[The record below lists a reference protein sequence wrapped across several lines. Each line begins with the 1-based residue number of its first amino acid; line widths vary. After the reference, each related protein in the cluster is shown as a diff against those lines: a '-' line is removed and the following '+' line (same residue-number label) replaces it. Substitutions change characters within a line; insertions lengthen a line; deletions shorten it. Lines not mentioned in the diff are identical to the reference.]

1 MCLRQDGLLMRMPA
15 ANAFLAH
22 LRPPGEEQL
31 LRDHLFRVS
40 AITSRLAAKT
50 GMPRVGALIGLA
62 HDLGKYSTAFQR
74 YLSRVASDASMVMEP
89 NLSLKGS
96 VDHSTAGAQIIAHD
110 LIRDEEE
117 VGRFASE
124 ALALCVA
131 SHHSGLIDCI
141 LPNGEDGLLR
151 RLNKDDALS
160 HRSEVWGSV
169 EAAIRAPL
177 EILLN
182 DPEVAAEITAAIDR
196 IRATDSDDVVQP
208 FKQGLLLRVLF
219 SCLIDGDRTDTAD
232 FDKPTGASFR
242 QHGDYIAWPNLI
254 DRLECKLATFQ
265 NERWVDQCRREISG
279 HCLAGAERPKGIFT
293 LTVPTGGGKTL
304 ASLRFALHH
313 AQRWS
318 MERVIYVSP
327 YISIADQNAQV
338 VREVLEPKEC
348 DFASIVLEHHSNLT
362 EEKESWRGSV
372 LAENWDAPVVFT
384 TAVQVL
390 DALFGGGTRS
400 VRRLHA
406 LAKAVIIFDE
416 VQTLPIRTIHLFN
429 NAVNFLVEQCGASV
443 VLCTATQ
450 PLLHQV
456 DKSKGA
462 MKQGTELMPNPPQ
475 LFRDLRR
482 YETFDKTNKTG
493 GWSAAEV
500 SALAI
505 DEMRERGSCL
515 VIVNTKRD
523 ALAIYAQW
531 KEQLK
536 TLEEPMGEG
545 CLVHLST
552 HMCPAHRLE
561 ALSRMKAALTPLAGK
576 RVLCVSTQLIEAG
589 VDIDFATVVRDLA
602 GLDSIAQAAGR
613 CNRNGERA
621 IGRVHIVKMAQSL
634 PKQLEEIACAQRN
647 ALRVLNDWR
656 ELNGVQPFELSD
668 PREMETFFKHH
679 FFARANQ
686 MDYPVKASFA
696 QRDDTLLQMLG
707 ENSMA
712 VEDARIAGVT
722 RSGLMQSFHT
732 AAQVFQAIDCQTQGV
747 VVPFR
752 KEGMDLIAEL
762 SAAHDLA
769 LEFRLLRRAQMYSVN
784 VFQHEMESLKRNDA
798 VYEAQSGTG
807 VLCLREGFYS
817 DEFGLALDGSE
828 RMESLIA

>member
-1 MCLRQDGLLMRMPA
+1 MPSTSS
-15 ANAFLAH
+15 FLAH
-22 LRPPGEEQL
+22 LRSPGEGQL
-31 LRDHLFRVS
+31 LKDHLLNVS
-40 AITSRLAAKT
+40 AITSRLTAKI
-50 GMPRVGALIGLA
+50 GMPRVGALIGIA
-62 HDLGKYSTAFQR
+62 HDLGKYSTAFQE
-74 YLSRVASDASMVMEP
+74 YLSRVAGNAAMEMEP
-89 NLSLKGS
+89 DFSLRGS
-96 VDHSTAGAQIIAHD
+96 VDHSTAGAQIIARR
-110 LIRDEEE
+110 LVRAEENI
-117 VGRFASE
+117 GRLAAE

-141 LPNGEDGLLR
+141 LPDGGDGLSR
-151 RLNKDDALS
+151 RLKKDDALS
-160 HRSEVWGSV
+160 HRSEVWENI
-169 EAAIRAPL
+169 EAAIRRPL
-177 EILLN
+177 ESLLS
-182 DPEVAAEITAAIDR
+182 DPVLAEEITTTMNR
-196 IRATDSDDVVQP
+196 VYATDSDEIIQP

-232 FDKPTGASFR
+232 FDKPKGASFR
-242 QHGDYIAWPNLI
+242 QHGNYVAWQDMI
-254 DRLECKLATFQ
+254 DRLERKLATFQ
-265 NERWVDQCRREISG
+265 NEHWVDQCRHEISA
-279 HCLAGAERPKGIFT
+279 HCLAGAERSKGVFT

-313 AQRWS
+313 ARRWN
-318 MERVIYVSP
+318 MDRVIYVSP

-338 VREVLEPKEC
+338 VREVLEPKNC
-348 DFASIVLEHHSNLT
+348 DFASIVLENHSNLT

-390 DALFGGGTRS
+390 EALFGARTRS

-406 LAKAVIIFDE
+406 LANAVIIFDE
-416 VQTLPIRTIHLFN
+416 VQTIPIRVIHLFN

-450 PLLHQV
+450 PLLHRV

-462 MKQGTELMPNPPQ
+462 MKQGIELMPNPQ
-475 LFRDLRR
+475 KLFRNLRR
-482 YETFDKTNKTG
+482 YETFDKTNKPG
-493 GWSAAEV
+493 GWSAEEV
-500 SALAI
+500 STLAM
-505 DEMRERGSCL
+505 DEMREQGSCL

-536 TLEEPMGEG
+536 TIEEPLDEG

-561 ALSRMKAALTPLAGK
+561 TLNKMKAALTLQSGK

-621 IGRVHIVKMAQSL
+621 TGRVHIVKMAKAL
-634 PKQLEEIACAQRN
+634 PKQLEEIRCAQAN

-656 ELNGVQPFELSD
+656 EEKGEQPFELSD
-668 PREMETFFKHH
+668 PKEMERFFKHH

-686 MDYPVKASFA
+686 MDYPVKSPPAE
-696 QRDDTLLQMLG
+696 RDDTLLQMLG
-707 ENSMA
+707 ENGMA
-712 VEDARIAGVT
+712 VNDARIAGVI
-722 RSGLMQSFHT
+722 RGGLVQSFAS
-732 AAQVFQAIDCQTQGV
+732 AAKAFRVLDCQTQGI

-752 KEGMDLIAEL
+752 KAGMELIAEL

-769 LEFRLLRRAQMYSVN
+769 SEFRLLRRAQQFTVN
-784 VFQHEMESLKRNDA
+784 VFPHEMESLRRKEA
-798 VYEAQSGTG
+798 VCEVQSGTG